1 MKRDDIAPHQLS
13 GVWKAVWRRS
23 ASASWLG
30 CAALLLQSAFASAQD
45 AATPPA
51 VPAGAVSTVAL
62 PQNLSTWGMIASA
75 DWVVKAIIA
84 VLVLASVLTWT
95 VALAKTLE
103 FAMAGR
109 RMQTGLV
116 ALRSSL
122 NLDEAGRKLGAIG
135 GPCATL
141 IQAAQAE
148 IAASADTAGKEGIK
162 ERTAWQLE
170 RLVAGAG
177 RSLTRGTGLLATIGA
192 IAPFVG
198 LFGTVWGIMNSFIGI
213 SHAHTTN
220 LAVVAPG
227 IAEALLNTAV
237 GLFAAIPAVVIY
249 NAFARATAGQKA
261 RLADAVAETMRLLSR
276 DLDRAPGARLRAVG
290 E

>member
-1 MKRDDIAPHQLS
+1 MVPDRLA

-23 ASASWLG
+23 ASALWLG
-30 CAALLLQSAFASAQD
+30 CPAALLWRSASALAQD
-45 AATPPA
+45 AATPQP
-51 VPAGAVSTVAL
+51 VPAGTVGTAAL
-62 PQNLSTWGMIASA
+62 PQNLSTWGMIANA

-84 VLVLASVLTWT
+84 TLVLASVLTWT

-103 FAMAGR
+103 FAIAGR
-109 RMQTGLV
+109 RIRAGLAV
-116 ALRSSL
+116 LRSSL
-122 NLDEAGRKLGAIG
+122 NLDDAARKLGPVG

-148 IAASADTAGKEGIK
+148 IAASADTVGKEGIK

-170 RLVAGAG
+170 RLVAEAG
-177 RSLTRGTGLLATIGA
+177 RGLTRGTGMLATTGA

-227 IAEALLNTAV
+227 IAEALLNTAI
-237 GLFAAIPAVVIY
+237 GLVAAIPAVVIY
-249 NAFARATAGQKA
+249 NGFARATSGQKA

>member
-1 MKRDDIAPHQLS
+1 MVPDRLA
-13 GVWKAVWRRS
+13 GVWRAIWRRS
-23 ASASWLG
+23 AGALWLG
-30 CAALLLQSAFASAQD
+30 CPAALLWRSAAALAQD
-45 AATPPA
+45 AAAQP
-51 VPAGAVSTVAL
+51 VPAGTVGTAAL
-62 PQNLSTWGMIASA
+62 SQNLSTWGMIANA

-109 RMQTGLV
+109 RMRAGLAV
-116 ALRSSL
+116 LRSSL
-122 NLDEAGRKLGAIG
+122 NLDDAARKLGPVG

-148 IAASADTAGKEGIK
+148 IAASADTVGKEGIK

-170 RLVAGAG
+170 RLVAEAG
-177 RSLTRGTGLLATIGA
+177 RGLTRGTGWLATTGA

-227 IAEALLNTAV
+227 IAEALLNTAI
-237 GLFAAIPAVVIY
+237 GLIAAIPAVVLY
-249 NAFARATAGQKA
+249 NGFARATSGQKA